1 MALSQSKSLG
11 GRQPSRR
18 GLQWWTGR
26 HSGRAHDPSRRRP
39 RVLGRSPCWG
49 WRLRRR
55 IQRRRRRGVAWP
67 WLPPRRLSANLFRR
81 DTAWAGQIDTW
92 PFAWH
97 SGSSVVSSRNFWT
110 LGSRINGLPFPVRTA
125 LHWNFTVWVWRA
137 GSSHASSVPH
147 SIVLKSAQGP
157 RLQWCLKPL
166 TRANNRLHMKMRLLK
181 QIPTLSFGSEGH
193 PLIRRFPQLD
203 WNPSIASFRA
213 QTMYLFGQVVTRVRL
228 SCRTL
233 KSTRIRLSQMRGSR
247 DVSLRN
253 ILIVGWYM

>member
-1 MALSQSKSLG
+1 MGCLFQSERRSTGILRCGYGGLG
-11 GRQPSRR
+11 PAMP
-18 GLQWWTGR
+18 
-26 HSGRAHDPSRRRP
+26 RA
-39 RVLGRSPCWG
+39 
-49 WRLRRR
+49 
-55 IQRRRRRGVAWP
+55 
-67 WLPPRRLSANLFRR
+67 FR
-81 DTAWAGQIDTW
+81 TV
-92 PFAWH
+92 PF
-97 SGSSVVSSRNFWT
+97 
-110 LGSRINGLPFPVRTA
+110 
-125 LHWNFTVWVWRA
+125 
-137 GSSHASSVPH
+137 
-147 SIVLKSAQGP
+147 LKSARGP

-166 TRANNRLHMKMRLLK
+166 TQANNRLHMKMRLLK
-181 QIPTLSFGSEGH
+181 PIPTLSFGSEGH